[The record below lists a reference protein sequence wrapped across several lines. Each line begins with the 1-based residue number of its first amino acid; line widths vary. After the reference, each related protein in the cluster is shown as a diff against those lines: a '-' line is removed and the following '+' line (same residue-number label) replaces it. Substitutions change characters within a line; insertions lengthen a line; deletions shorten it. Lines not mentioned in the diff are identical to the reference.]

1 MTPGELVRHR
11 REELG
16 WSQARLAEA
25 AATGQALI
33 SRIESGRVNP
43 TVDMLARLA
52 QVMDAELTVSLS
64 PRRPGGVAAGS
75 TGARTAP

>member
-1 MTPGELVRHR
+1 VTPGELVRHR

-25 AATGQALI
+25 AGTGQALI

-43 TVDMLARLA
+43 TVDMLTRLA
-52 QVMDAELTVSLS
+52 DAMHAKLTLTLS
-64 PRRPGGVAAGS
+64 PR
-75 TGARTAP
+75 

>member
-1 MTPGELVRHR
+1 MTPGELVRRR

-25 AATGQALI
+25 ADTGQALI

-43 TVDMLARLA
+43 TVDMLGRLA
-52 QVMDAELTVSLS
+52 EAMHAELTLSLS
-64 PRRPGGVAAGS
+64 PR
-75 TGARTAP
+75 

>member
-1 MTPGELVRHR
+1 VTPGELVRRR

-25 AATGQALI
+25 AGTGQALI

-52 QVMDAELTVSLS
+52 DAMHAELALSLS
-64 PRRPGGVAAGS
+64 PR
-75 TGARTAP
+75 

>member
-1 MTPGELVRHR
+1 MTPGGLVRHR

-25 AATGQALI
+25 AGTGQALI

-43 TVDMLARLA
+43 TVDMLTRLA
-52 QVMDAELTVSLS
+52 DAMHAELTLTLS
-64 PRRPGGVAAGS
+64 PR
-75 TGARTAP
+75 